1 MPVHPPIRTS
11 FGLSSE
17 AFFGE
22 NVKGRVLKA
31 NVVLVEKARIISTT
45 AAELKR
51 DIAIALNRSCLQCYK
66 IFYVVLCPNKYT
78 FVCEKESLSL
88 FTLNHYSG

>member
-1 MPVHPPIRTS
+1 VPVHPPIRTS

-51 DIAIALNRSCLQCYK
+51 DIAIAL
-66 IFYVVLCPNKYT
+66 
-78 FVCEKESLSL
+78 
-88 FTLNHYSG
+88 